1 MILTIDIGNT
11 NINFALINKN
21 GKILKKYV
29 APSVDKNKIRKALI
43 KIKNIS
49 SIFIV
54 SVAPKTLSITKNDIK
69 KIFKKVKTFIIGQD
83 IKVPLKCEYNK
94 KEIGQDRLVTAFA
107 AKELY
112 GNPTLVIDFGTA
124 VTFDAVKGDRYLGG
138 LILPGIKMSLES
150 LHSRTSMLPMT
161 HLKKVNSFIGKNT
174 KSSIRG
180 GMAYGYGAICD
191 GLAERFKKKIGKKLK
206 MVATG
211 GDAYLISRYTKS
223 LKIIDSNLSHK
234 GLFLLSQI
242 NSRKILTK

>member
-1 MILTIDIGNT
+1 MVLTIDVGNT
-11 NINFALINKN
+11 NVNFAVINKN
-21 GKILKKYV
+21 GNILKKYV
-29 APSVDKNKIRKALI
+29 APSMDKAKIRKVLTQI
-43 KIKNIS
+43 KSVS
-49 SIFIV
+49 SIIIV
-54 SVAPKTLSITKNDIK
+54 SVAPKILSIVNRDLR
-69 KIFKKVKTFIIGQD
+69 KIFKKTKIFIVGND
-83 IKVPLKCEYNK
+83 IKVPLECEYNK

-112 GNPTLVIDFGTA
+112 GAPTLVIDFGTA
-124 VTFDAVKGDRYLGG
+124 VTFDAIKGNRYLGG

-150 LHSRTSMLPMT
+150 LHDRTSMLPMT

-191 GLAERFKKKIGKKLK
+191 GLIERFKKKLGKNLK
-206 MVATG
+206 VVATG
-211 GDAYLISRYTKS
+211 GDAFLISRYTKS

-242 NSRKILTK
+242 NLRKILTK